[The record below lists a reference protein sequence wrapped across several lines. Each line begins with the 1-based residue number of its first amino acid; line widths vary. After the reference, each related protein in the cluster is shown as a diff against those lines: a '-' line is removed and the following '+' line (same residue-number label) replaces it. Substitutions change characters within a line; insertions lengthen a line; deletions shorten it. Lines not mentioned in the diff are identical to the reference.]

1 MSATPLRAIRVPDA
15 LWKRIKKLAKAQ
27 ETSVTQLLIRLMNEE
42 LAK

>member
-1 MSATPLRAIRVPDA
+1 MNTPRRAIRVPEE
-15 LWKRIKKLAKAQ
+15 LWSQMKELAKAQ

>member
-1 MSATPLRAIRVPDA
+1 MSTTPLRAIRVSDQ
-15 LWKRIKKLAKAQ
+15 LWKQMKKLAKAQ